1 MTTTP
6 FRIGFLPLVDAA
18 LPILARELG
27 FAEAEGIALELV
39 RDMSWAT
46 VNDRLL
52 YGHSDAAHLLAPLA
66 IATTLGLGRPA
77 TPLSVPFV
85 LGLNGNAIT
94 LRPDLATQVTA
105 VGAPGDVA
113 AIGARLA
120 EVAQAARERGTP
132 LRFGVVHRYS
142 SHNYMLRYWLIGCG
156 IDPDRDVA
164 IVTVAPP
171 FAADALAAG
180 EIDGI
185 CVGEPWNSVAVDR
198 GVGVIV
204 AVTSQ
209 IWLRGVEKVLAMR
222 TARMEEESDLTH
234 RLLRALYRAGSTKA
248 TPARMEEESDL
259 THRLLR
265 ALYRAGVAFVDPA
278 RREEIAAILAGPDYL
293 DGSATLIGHAISDRI
308 VFAQGAAPIDVP
320 DFMFQHREAANFP
333 WVSQAAWLYAQMC
346 IAGHAAPNPA
356 DYDAAQRVFR
366 PDVYR
371 AALRPL
377 GVPLPGA
384 SSKLEGGI
392 VEALGVGTT
401 QGRLIMGA
409 DRFFDARSFDPAD
422 LAGYL
427 GGFEA

>member
-27 FAEAEGIALELV
+27 FAEDEGISLELV

-94 LRPDLATQVTA
+94 LRPDLAAQVTA

-120 EVAQAARERGTP
+120 IAARGARERGEP

-156 IDPDRDVA
+156 IDPDADVA

-222 TARMEEESDLTH
+222 TARMEED
-234 RLLRALYRAGSTKA
+234 
-248 TPARMEEESDL
+248 PDL

-265 ALYRAGVAFVDPA
+265 ALYRAGVAFVDPE
-278 RREEIAAILAGPDYL
+278 RREEIATILAGPDYL
-293 DGSATLIGHAISDRI
+293 DGSAMLIGHAISDRI
-308 VFAQGAAPIDVP
+308 VFAQGADPIDVP

-346 IAGHAAPNPA
+346 IAGHAAPNRA
-356 DYDAAQRVFR
+356 DYEAAQRVFR

-392 VEALGVGTT
+392 AGSLGVGTT
-401 QGRLIMGA
+401 QGRLILGA

-422 LAGYL
+422 LTGYL